1 MTLLKVIAVFYGIVV
16 VATAVVMVIRDER
29 KALKERNDEVST

>member
-16 VATAVVMVIRDER
+16 IATAAVMVIRDER
-29 KALKERNDEVST
+29 KARKEGDSDRA

>member
-16 VATAVVMVIRDER
+16 VATAAVMVIRDER
-29 KALKERNDEVST
+29 KARKEGDRDRA